1 MKKIAIHLELNNLT
15 DKDIEEVVGQL
26 TFNSMKSDL
35 AKFEPVSV
43 KWRKGFSFLRKG
55 NVGDSLHHFIDSE
68 TGESTVL
75 GRHYEESIKTNLDE
89 RELDAATYDFIS
101 NLAFQL

>member
-1 MKKIAIHLELNNLT
+1 MRKDEKGPLASLREYERGPWTGMKKIAIHLEPNNLT

-43 KWRKGFSFLRKG
+43 KWRKGFSFLCEKAMWEIPYTT
-55 NVGDSLHHFIDSE
+55 S
-68 TGESTVL
+68 
-75 GRHYEESIKTNLDE
+75 
-89 RELDAATYDFIS
+89 
-101 NLAFQL
+101 